1 MRKKN
6 LYIVLAVLTIIFL
19 FSFAALCNQC
29 SAPAEDKVD
38 IGEED
43 ANSSDGD
50 NAEEVDS
57 EEENTEDEDSP
68 TAEDNT
74 VEDGLDEDA
83 EGNEEDENGEDGED
97 EEKEAP
103 TIELKIYE
111 GPLYSSGD
119 GVCYYRIRADVTGN
133 PNPDIDFSKDDSS
146 GAWGSKKVQ
155 INLSDPTDPYTLTA
169 TATNSEGS
177 ASDSIVLTWGCNR
190 PPVIASIVVDEN
202 FHYTDETYHVVV
214 NTSDPDG
221 DALSVTWSVNGGSI
235 NDLYANPMN
244 WTAPSA
250 AGDYDITVEVDD
262 GNGGT
267 ATLAKSVEVFPA
279 LPPPVAAMD
288 MPYVNA
294 ESGYIV
300 EGQEVINN
308 TGIFAGDSWST
319 NKLCRG
325 YMSYDITSLSG
336 VTVTDAT
343 LTYTIGSIFGT
354 PSFGVLWLGVTD
366 WGAEPLV
373 VSDFNL
379 AGVAIESFNTSSF
392 TCSNQKLIDE
402 LQKAIDDGKSRFQVR
417 IHFAS
422 VISDGD
428 GSWDGWSYSKNQVI
442 LNVVYTMP

>member
-1 MRKKN
+1 MKKN
-6 LYIVLAVLTIIFL
+6 KLYVILAVLTIIFL

-29 SAPAEDKVD
+29 SAPTEDKVD
-38 IGEED
+38 VGEEGDTD
-43 ANSSDGD
+43 ADTDAGADTDTDADEDTDTDEDTDADTDSDED
-50 NAEEVDS
+50 D
-57 EEENTEDEDSP
+57 EDEDS
-68 TAEDNT
+68 
-74 VEDGLDEDA
+74 
-83 EGNEEDENGEDGED
+83 EDEA
-97 EEKEAP
+97 EAP
-103 TIELKIYE
+103 TVELIIYE

-119 GVCYYRIRADVTGN
+119 GVCYYRIRADVTGE
-133 PNPDIDFSKDDSS
+133 PNPDIDFSKDDSG

-155 INLSDPTDPYTLTA
+155 INLNDPSDSYTLTV
-169 TATNSEGS
+169 TATNPEGS
-177 ASDSIVLTWGCNR
+177 ASDSITLTWGCNN
-190 PPVIASIVVDEN
+190 PPVIASIVVDED

-221 DALSVTWSVNGGSI
+221 DPLSVAWSVSGGSI
-235 NDLYANPMN
+235 NDSHANPMN
-244 WTAPSA
+244 WTAPST

-267 ATLAKSVEVFPA
+267 ATLIKSIEVFPA
-279 LPPPVAAMD
+279 LSPPVAVMD

-308 TGIFAGDSWST
+308 TGIFAGDSTT
-319 NKLCRG
+319 NKICRG

-336 VTVTDAT
+336 VIVTDTT
-343 LTYTIGSIFGT
+343 LTYTIGPVYGT
-354 PSFGVLWLGVTD
+354 PTFGNLWVGIVD

-379 AGVAIESFNTSSF
+379 GGVGIESFSTASF

-402 LQKAIDDGKSRFQVR
+402 LQKAINDGKSRFQVR

-422 VISDGD
+422 GTSDGN
-428 GSWDGWSYSKNQVI
+428 GSWDGWSYLKHQVI